1 MIEVIEQINAVRR
14 RVGSRVLEAGEAHT
28 VIISQVYAAAVG
40 DVWDACTN
48 PERIP
53 RWFVPV
59 SGDLRPGGRYQIEG
73 NASGTI
79 ERCDPPES
87 FAATW
92 EFGGQTS
99 WIEVRLAAEADGGT
113 RLGIEH
119 IAAPGDGT
127 WAEFG
132 PGAVGVGWDMAL
144 MGLATHLT
152 SGESLAPQDGA
163 AWMTSASG
171 REFMT
176 LSSQYWRD
184 ADLAAGTGLAAAQA
198 AADRT
203 AAAYTGAPGDTG
215 SAGAGG

>member
-14 RVGSRVLEAGEAHT
+14 RVGTRVLEAGEAHT
-28 VIISQVYAAAVG
+28 VIISQVYAAPVA

-48 PERIP
+48 PGRIP

-59 SGDLRPGGRYQIEG
+59 SGDLRAGGRYQIEG

-79 ERCDPPES
+79 ERCDPPEN

-99 WIEVRLAAEADGGT
+99 WIEVRLTAEPDGRT
-113 RLGIEH
+113 RLEIEH
-119 IAAPGDGT
+119 IAPPGDGT

-152 SGESLAPQDGA
+152 SGASLNPQDGA
-163 AWMTSASG
+163 AWMASASG
-171 REFMT
+171 REFIT

-184 ADLAAGTGLAAAQA
+184 ADAAAGTGLAAAQA

-203 AAAYTGAPGDTG
+203 TAAYTGAPGD
-215 SAGAGG
+215 AAAGG

>member
-14 RVGSRVLEAGEAHT
+14 RVGQRVLEAGEGRT
-28 VIISQVYAAAVG
+28 VIISQVYAAPVA

-59 SGDLRPGGRYQIEG
+59 SGDLRLGGRYQIEG

-99 WIEVRLAAEADGGT
+99 WIEVRLAAEPDGRT
-113 RLGIEH
+113 RLEIEH
-119 IAAPGDGT
+119 IAPPGDGT

-144 MGLATHLT
+144 MGLATHLI
-152 SGESLAPQDGA
+152 SGTDLDPQDGP
-163 AWMTSASG
+163 AWMASAAG
-171 REFMT
+171 REFIT

-184 ADLAAGTGLAAAQA
+184 ANVAAGTDTATARA

-203 AAAYTGAPGDTG
+203 TAAYTGAPEN
-215 SAGAGG
+215 AGPGG